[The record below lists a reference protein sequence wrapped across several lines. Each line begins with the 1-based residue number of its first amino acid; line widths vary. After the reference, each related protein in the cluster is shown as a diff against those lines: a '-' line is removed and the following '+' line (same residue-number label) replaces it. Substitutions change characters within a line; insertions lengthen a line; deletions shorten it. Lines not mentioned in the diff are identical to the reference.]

1 MKTLRKMMALALAMV
16 MVLAM
21 SVSVFAAGTNTIT
34 VDVNFDGQQYT
45 LYKIFNATVNDAR
58 AAATDADSETSVT
71 TNGIAYT
78 LIDEDT
84 TANSGHALTAEYSIT
99 TAAGTTK
106 TVKAG
111 DWFEYVNGSSKN
123 IKIKDGADITT
134 EDFRLFAAK
143 YGVQTGSTLTASG
156 NNDTNIKWENLDDG
170 YYFITTTTGTLVTV
184 DSVAPNAIVKDKN
197 SVPSVD
203 KTVEED
209 STGEYQKQNDAEIG
223 QTVNFKTV
231 IAAKKGGTGY
241 KLFDKMST
249 GLTFDGVS
257 SIKVYKGSIAEAN
270 LLTFGTDYTATA
282 GGVYTPADTEADP
295 PTEAVTADFTVEFAQ
310 SFLNTITADTDLIV
324 TYTATVNSDAVL
336 NTAIS
341 NKTVLEYGNNTR
353 TTESETRTYVW
364 GIDLLKKDGQ
374 DSSKALKDAEFVI
387 YKKGTGDDAGK
398 IFYAKF
404 DANNKFN
411 GWTAAD
417 TETVANLVKKEKA
430 YFTGKEATVLKTD
443 DNGQFAVSGL
453 DEGSYFLIEVT
464 APAGYNKLDAEQPVT
479 ITSTVTSDGATLDN
493 ALTSGTN
500 GSTHIDVTNNQGSV
514 LPSTGGI
521 GTTIFYVIGAIL
533 VLGAGI
539 LLVTRR
545 RMNAN

>member
-1 MKTLRKMMALALAMV
+1 MKHLKKLSALLIALV

-21 SVSVFAAGTNTIT
+21 GTVAFAAAETPTYSIT
-34 VDVNFDGQQYT
+34 VDVNFEGQTYK

-58 AAATDADSETSVT
+58 AAATDADSNSSVT
-71 TNGIAYT
+71 TDGIAYT
-78 LIDEDT
+78 LIDENT

-99 TAAGTTK
+99 TAAGVTK

-111 DWFEYVNGSSKN
+111 DWFEYVNNSSKN
-123 IKIKDGADITT
+123 IKIKAGADITT
-134 EDFRLFAAK
+134 EDFRLFAEK
-143 YGVQTGSTLTASG
+143 YGVKNSSELTAAS
-156 NNDTNIKWENLDDG
+156 NNATNIKWEGLESG

-184 DSVAPNAIVKDKN
+184 DSIAPNAIVKDKN

-203 KTVEED
+203 KTVKED

-223 QTVNFKTV
+223 QTVEYKTV

-241 KLFDKMST
+241 KLLDKMST

-270 LLTFGTDYTATA
+270 LLTSGTEYTATA
-282 GGVYTPADTEADP
+282 GGVYTPASGDTA
-295 PTEAVTADFTVEFAQ
+295 AVTADFTVEFAQ
-310 SFLNTITADTDLIV
+310 SFLDTITTDTDLIV

-336 NTAIS
+336 NTGIS

-353 TTESETRTYVW
+353 TVESETKTYVW

-374 DSSKALKDAEFVI
+374 NPSTVLKDAEFVI
-387 YKKGTGDDAGK
+387 YKKGTGDDDGK

-404 DANNKFN
+404 DADNKFN
-411 GWTAAD
+411 GWTDAD
-417 TETVANLVKKEKA
+417 TETVANLVKKENT
-430 YFTGKEATVLKTD
+430 YFTGKNATILTTGED
-443 DNGQFAVSGL
+443 GTIAVTGL
-453 DEGSYFLIEVT
+453 DEGSYFMIEVT

-479 ITSTVTSDGATLDN
+479 ITSTVATNGATLEN

-521 GTTIFYVIGAIL
+521 GRTVFYVIGATL

-545 RMNAN
+545 RMSAN